1 MKREVDE
8 AMDERLAGIGRRTAA
23 LRPRAG
29 FDDRVMRA
37 VKASGSPGLF
47 EDVLRAA
54 RAMVPVAVMAAALA
68 MGWAVRTDQA
78 ADMSLAASFDAVEL
92 EW

>member
-37 VKASGSPGLF
+37 VKASGTPGLF
-47 EDVLRAA
+47 DDVLRAA
-54 RAMVPVAVMAAALA
+54 RAMVPVAVMAAAPTRGSA
-68 MGWAVRTDQA
+68 GTTSA
-78 ADMSLAASFDAVEL
+78 APTSSAGCATRVG
-92 EW
+92 